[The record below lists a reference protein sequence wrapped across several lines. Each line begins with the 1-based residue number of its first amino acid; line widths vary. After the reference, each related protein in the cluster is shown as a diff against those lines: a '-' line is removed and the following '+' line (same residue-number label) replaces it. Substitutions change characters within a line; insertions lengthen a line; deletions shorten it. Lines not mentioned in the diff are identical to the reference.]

1 MHIHLRL
8 FATLTVYA
16 PKNADAYPITP
27 GTTAKDIVN
36 QLNIPLA
43 EAKLI
48 FINSIRKDIESPLT
62 DGDRVGIFPPVGG
75 G

>member
-8 FATLTVYA
+8 FATLRAYA
-16 PKNADAYPITP
+16 PDNTEAYPIIP
-27 GTTAKDIVN
+27 GMTAKDIVN

-48 FINSIRKDIESPLT
+48 FINSIRKDIESPLA

>member
-8 FATLTVYA
+8 FATLRAYA
-16 PKNADAYPITP
+16 PENAETYPIAP
-27 GTTAKDIVN
+27 GTTAKDIVD
-36 QLNIPLA
+36 QLNIPPD

-48 FINSIRKDIESPLT
+48 FINSVRQDIESPLA